1 MVEKKFPF
9 LYNAEIFSLYP
20 YDYYFNNR
28 INSIKIKLIVIA
40 LIGKNRIYCL

>member
-20 YDYYFNNR
+20 CDYYFNNR

-40 LIGKNRIYCL
+40 LIGKDRIYCI